1 MVVAMITQ
9 LQSPPMSPQEYLEW
23 EAQQPEK
30 YGYING
36 QVYAMAGGTVAHSEI
51 ASNLIALLKPHLRGS
66 GCRTLGSDAKINIA
80 EGTFFHYADVSV
92 TCDEQ
97 DRTAT
102 KFISHPCLIVE
113 VLSSTTEAFDRG
125 DKFQDYRRIE
135 TLQEYVLIHAKRMS
149 VECHRLNESGVW
161 ETYYYN
167 TNLEDAQFPLVELA
181 SVSLSF
187 PIDELYENIN
197 LNAADSTL

>member
-1 MVVAMITQ
+1 MIAQ

-36 QVYAMAGGTVAHSEI
+36 QVYAVAGGTVAHSEI

-80 EGTFFHYADVSV
+80 EGTFFHYGDVSV
-92 TCDEQ
+92 TCDER

-102 KFISHPCLIVE
+102 KFIGHPCLIVE
-113 VLSSTTEAFDRG
+113 VLSPTTEAFDRG
-125 DKFQDYRRIE
+125 DKFTDYRRIE
-135 TLQEYVLIHAKRMS
+135 TLKEYVLIHAGRMS
-149 VECHRLNESGVW
+149 VECHRLNKSGVW
-161 ETYYYN
+161 ETYYHEAN
-167 TNLEDAQFPLVELA
+167 PKDARFPLVELA
-181 SVSLSF
+181 SVALAF
-187 PIDELYENIN
+187 PIDELYENIEFDT
-197 LNAADSTL
+197 ATL